1 MNHPKGDSTTS
12 GINIPDDQIDEYLDY
27 DAIEN
32 IVDAIQ
38 HVNDLIDDLDPVSYA
53 FFEREIVDILTNSK
67 GSSDDQCCE
76 GEI

>member
-1 MNHPKGDSTTS
+1 MNHPKGDSTAS
-12 GINIPDDQIDEYLDY
+12 GINIPDGQIDEYLDY

-32 IVDAIQ
+32 IVIAIQ

-53 FFEREIVDILTNSK
+53 FFEGEIVDILTNYK

>member
-12 GINIPDDQIDEYLDY
+12 GINIPEDQLDEYLDY

-53 FFEREIVDILTNSK
+53 FFEGEIVDILTNCK